1 MNFTPELTALQGVM
15 ISADNINSFSKL
27 TAKGGYED
35 EIEEVIT
42 TIKHFLWKEKYADQH
57 SLVES
62 TISITRKFAF
72 YIILN
77 SDLRILE
84 SMVEMDGIDFLIWTI
99 PTVPKCLMC
108 EMIWKLYMDRFV
120 GEIIAFCCP
129 KLSIE
134 VAEAFT
140 NHMKYLNPTESA
152 DKVKLVTA
160 ACYKLICRLNFFNI
174 DERLLNSLLIIF
186 QKCVKYFSNPPN
198 VGKLEGLRRNQFYKY
213 LGESLYKLLIL
224 LHECLEEFN
233 GVQKYKLSEEV
244 DIYMLTYNDE
254 IVVNKHDVRT
264 VESNNMILEC
274 LHKCHEALME
284 SLQELVMG
292 VSVDVFCTWSEFEEK
307 GKTMQQIIGE
317 LSYKLRPKLERVVE
331 HPVVQMLEQIS
342 CKPVE
347 VEDVI
352 NTTSSEDI
360 IENINT
366 HDRALWLQALLKKDN
381 LCKDLSLVQTLISNL
396 DILKKDDF
404 DKLYET
410 CIEHINNSTE
420 NIEAVK
426 LLAIKTFQYCDI
438 SSKYN
443 IIDKTFIDNCF
454 TNKMETTEFNEMTV
468 KIFNKLISTP
478 DTDVTDILT
487 VFIQNPKKI
496 FHKIFILATEN
507 AQQSEI
513 MGRILKHL
521 EKYSNFYYNQD
532 TDECVITILK
542 DIIVG
547 ELDSEAKQNNF
558 FNFVSC
564 VKENNIISGA
574 KLLLLVVMPNLH
586 DALLT
591 RRHAQIYVAV
601 KMLSMV
607 YTLEELL
614 EYRAPMLA
622 IIAQVLDVERW
633 KMHTFDNICPSC
645 VELAI
650 KLQTSLMETYQN
662 IIPEKES
669 LWLKNKLKDK
679 NPMNMY
685 YYRKLW
691 ATSGENYLEILT
703 GIKVHEAVDVENLTF
718 SLSQILCFTV
728 ADEWYQLWESFSTL
742 SNTIKLDI
750 FHKSLSMIA
759 TAEKD
764 HRTVSTWACLLHC
777 FRNFLLLVRYKYIHE
792 PVDENQVVTIVN
804 KLASFANLLLESETE
819 EFNSISLPLL
829 AYIAEV
835 TKDRILD
842 VPTGDIKNETFAGLV
857 QKLFSKEN
865 V

>member
-1 MNFTPELTALQGVM
+1 MNFSPELTALQGVM
-15 ISADNINSFSKL
+15 LSADNINSFSKL

-35 EIEEVIT
+35 EIEEVVT
-42 TIKHFLWKEKYADQH
+42 TIKEFLWKEKYANEY

-62 TISITRKFAF
+62 TISISRKFAF

-77 SDLRILE
+77 TDLRILE
-84 SMVEMDGIDFLIWTI
+84 SMVEIDGIDFLIWTV

-108 EMIWKLYMDRFV
+108 EMFWKLYMDRFV
-120 GEIIAFCCP
+120 SEIIAFCCP

-174 DERLLNSLLIIF
+174 DERLLNSLLTIF

-198 VGKLEGLRRNQFYKY
+198 LGKLEGLRRNQFYKY
-213 LGESLYKLLIL
+213 LGESLYKLLLL

-233 GVQKYKLSEEV
+233 GVQKFNLREEV
-244 DIYMLTYNDE
+244 HIYMLTYNDE
-254 IVVNKHDVRT
+254 IVVNKQDVKT
-264 VESNNMILEC
+264 LESSNMILEC

-292 VSVDVFCTWSEFEEK
+292 VSVDVFCTWSEFEEN
-307 GKTMQQIIGE
+307 GKTMQQTIGE
-317 LSYKLRPKLERVVE
+317 FSYKLRPKLESVVD

-366 HDRALWLQALLKKDN
+366 HDRGLWLQALLKKEN
-381 LCKDLSLVQTLISNL
+381 LCKDLSLVQTLVSNL
-396 DILKKDDF
+396 DILKEDDF
-404 DKLYET
+404 DKLYKI

-420 NIEAVK
+420 NMEEVK
-426 LLAIKTFQYCDI
+426 LLAIKTFQYCNVI
-438 SSKYN
+438 SKYN
-443 IIDKTFIDNCF
+443 IIDNTFIDNCF
-454 TNKMETTEFNEMTV
+454 TDKMETTELNEMTI
-468 KIFNKLISTP
+468 KIFNKLIAAP
-478 DTDVTDILT
+478 DTDLTDILT

-513 MGRILKHL
+513 MGRILIHL
-521 EKYSNFYYNQD
+521 EKYINFYYYQD
-532 TDECVITILK
+532 TDACVINIFK
-542 DIIVG
+542 DVIVR

-558 FNFVSC
+558 INFVSC
-564 VKENNIISGA
+564 VKKNNIISGV

-586 DALLT
+586 DALLL
-591 RRHAQIYVAV
+591 RRHAQIYIAL

-607 YTLEELL
+607 YTLDELL

-622 IIAQVLDVERW
+622 MIAQALDVERW

-662 IIPEKES
+662 VIPEKES
-669 LWLKNKLKDK
+669 LWLKSKLKDK

-685 YYRKLW
+685 YYRTLW
-691 ATSGENYLEILT
+691 DTSGENYLEILT
-703 GIKVHEAVDVENLTF
+703 GIKVHEAVDIENLTF
-718 SLSQILCFTV
+718 SLSQILCFTI
-728 ADEWYQLWESFSTL
+728 ADEWYQLWESLSTL
-742 SNTIKLDI
+742 NNTMKLDI
-750 FHKSLSMIA
+750 FHKSLLMIS
-759 TAEKD
+759 TAEKG

-777 FRNFLLLVRYKYIHE
+777 FRNFLLLIRYKYIHE
-792 PVDENQVVTIVN
+792 PVSENQVVTIIN
-804 KLASFANLLLESETE
+804 KLASFANLLQESETE
-819 EFNSISLPLL
+819 EYNSMSLPLL
-829 AYIAEV
+829 AYVAEV
-835 TKDRILD
+835 TKDRMFD
-842 VPTGDIKNETFAGLV
+842 VPTGDIKNQMFADLI
-857 QKLFSKEN
+857 QKLFSN
-865 V
+865 YTV